1 MTEPLRSPGAAALE
15 LAAWLD
21 AWRPVSAGQERLRT
35 DYAAFLRARPQA
47 TLDRDGGPEHL
58 TASCFVFTPDLDRVL
73 LCLHKKGRF
82 WVQLGGH
89 IESSDTSVA
98 AAAFREAREEGGIP
112 GLRPWGMTPLD
123 VNRHALSAAFGRCR
137 THWDVGYAAV
147 VDADASPVSSAESDD
162 VAWWP
167 TDGLPTGVPD
177 GFAERLDTVLAE
189 LRHRSST

>member
-1 MTEPLRSPGAAALE
+1 MTATAPGAAALE

-21 AWRPVSAGQERLRT
+21 DWRPVSAGQDLLRA
-35 DYAAFLRARPQA
+35 DYVAFLRAGPRA
-47 TLDRDGGPEHL
+47 ALDRDGGPQHV

-73 LCLHKKGRF
+73 LCLHRKGRF

-89 IESSDTSVA
+89 IEAHDASVA
-98 AAAFREAREEGGIP
+98 DAAFREAREEGGIP
-112 GLRPWGMTPLD
+112 GLRPCGTTPLD
-123 VNRHALSAAFGRCR
+123 VNRHDLSAAFGRCR

-147 VDADASPVSSAESDD
+147 VDTDASPVVSAESDD

-167 TDGLPTGVPD
+167 TDALPTGVPD

-189 LRHRSST
+189 LRVRRRT